1 MMNRNVNGHPASA
14 RLSDYLDG
22 GLEPDERSVMEAHLA
37 ACASCA
43 STVEDLREVVDQAH
57 GAGEGPLPPADL
69 WLGIAPRL
77 APRSEVW
84 WRRAIGPAG
93 WRWVPQAAVLA
104 MACLI
109 GAVWLVQDRARAPV
123 PLTSSPVTT
132 DAAVA
137 PPDREYD
144 DRVAGLLQVVRAR
157 LTHDPQVLVVLEQ
170 NLEALNMAIA
180 DYADL
185 LAAQPADPRVKD
197 RVAAVRERKLD
208 LLERAAA
215 LAEVAN

>member
-1 MMNRNVNGHPASA
+1 MTNRTVNGHPASA

-22 GLEPDERSVMEAHLA
+22 TLEPDERRVMEAHLA
-37 ACASCA
+37 ACDSCS
-43 STVEDLREVVDQAH
+43 STLEDLREVVDHAH

-93 WRWVPQAAVLA
+93 WRWLPQAAVLA
-104 MACLI
+104 AACVV
-109 GAVWLVQDRARAPV
+109 GAVWVVQDRANEAIVMP
-123 PLTSSPVTT
+123 
-132 DAAVA
+132 A
-137 PPDREYD
+137 DREYD
-144 DRVAGLLQVVRAR
+144 DRVAGLLRVVRER
-157 LTHDPQVLVVLEQ
+157 LTHDPQVLAVLEQ
-170 NLEALNMAIA
+170 NLEALNVAIA
-180 DYADL
+180 DYRDL
-185 LAAQPADPRVKD
+185 LAAEPEDPRVKD